1 MADTYGVIFQVK
13 PAAATRV
20 DAITVGAGATVK
32 GCSLE
37 VVNLGNT
44 VDYFDLSVDSEAA
57 GHNDN
62 QHTHYQV
69 PVAPSL
75 PFSRQAVIFVK
86 AGGKIRFRSNN
97 GNLAATLFG
106 ITST

>member
-1 MADTYGVIFQVK
+1 MADVYEVLFQVK

-20 DAITVGAGATVK
+20 VALDVATGKTAK

-44 VDYFDLSVDSEAA
+44 VDYFDLTVDAANA
-57 GHNDN
+57 GHADS
-62 QHTHYQV
+62 QHIHYQV

-75 PFSRQAVIFVK
+75 PFSRQAVIFVP
-86 AGGKIRFRSNN
+86 AGGKMRFRSNN

-106 ITST
+106 ITS